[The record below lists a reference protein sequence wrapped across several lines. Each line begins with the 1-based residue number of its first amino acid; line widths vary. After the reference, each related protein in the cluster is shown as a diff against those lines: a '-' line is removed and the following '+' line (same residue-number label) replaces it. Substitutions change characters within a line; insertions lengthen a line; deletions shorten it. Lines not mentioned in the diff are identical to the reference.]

1 MHSPRTRLELQRCR
15 QTLATAEVPDE
26 LRQLADDLL
35 DRLVGMHDA
44 RRLNGPVF
52 LLALDSL
59 ELVPGLEA
67 SVQALRAAVHREIA
81 PT

>member
-1 MHSPRTRLELQRCR
+1 MHSPRTRMELLRCR
-15 QTLATAEVPDE
+15 QALAEAEVSDD
-26 LRQLADDLL
+26 LRLLADELL
-35 DRLVGMHDA
+35 DRLMGMHDA

-67 SVQALRAAVHREIA
+67 QVQALRAAVHREVGA
-81 PT
+81 